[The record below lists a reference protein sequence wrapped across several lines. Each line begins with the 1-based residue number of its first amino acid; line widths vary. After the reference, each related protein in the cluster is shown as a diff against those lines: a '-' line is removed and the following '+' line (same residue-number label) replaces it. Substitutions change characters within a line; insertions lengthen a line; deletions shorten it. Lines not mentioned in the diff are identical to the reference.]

1 MTGPE
6 VLGLSVQT
14 PLMAP
19 SLKVF
24 WQVAPMNGQRFCAL
38 ACAACAEGSAGA
50 YPKNSTILLAN
61 GSLAQAL
68 RFAFAHDTTS
78 AMQSRVF
85 RQVLADL
92 LADGLRHDHGH
103 RIAHLNIL
111 GYA

>member
-38 ACAACAEGSAGA
+38 A
-50 YPKNSTILLAN
+50 
-61 GSLAQAL
+61 
-68 RFAFAHDTTS
+68 
-78 AMQSRVF
+78 
-85 RQVLADL
+85 
-92 LADGLRHDHGH
+92 
-103 RIAHLNIL
+103 
-111 GYA
+111 